1 MRRRTLLFL
10 AYGVLAAG
18 TVGAQTPPDNGF
30 LANAIA
36 RLGMVFRGIGSLAG
50 GPSAGEVWRAT
61 LPSGARH
68 RVGSTNDLA
77 WPVATLDGQSVYAL
91 RGQQVVRVT
100 IEVGGE
106 TLVGTPAPWR
116 KLVGVLPDG
125 AILGFIVEEPRPRP
139 AVLSPGGV
147 RTELPAPA
155 TAEDRQLSAAL
166 LQDGHDYADN
176 TRLEVRA
183 SSRGGRGRDVF
194 LVAPDGTARNLSDCG
209 DDLCGQPSRGADGS
223 TVYYVR
229 APRG

>member
-1 MRRRTLLFL
+1 MKRRTMLSL
-10 AYGVLAAG
+10 AGGVLAAG
-18 TVGAQTPPDNGF
+18 TTKAQPPSDAGF

-50 GPSAGEVWRAT
+50 GPSAGEVWRVT
-61 LPSGARH
+61 LPSGTRH
-68 RVGSTNDLA
+68 RVGSANDLA
-77 WPVATLDGQSVYAL
+77 WPVPTPDGRSVYAL
-91 RGQQVVRVT
+91 RGQQVVRVMT
-100 IEVGGE
+100 EGGGE
-106 TLVGTPAPWR
+106 TAIGTPAPWR

-125 AILGFIVEEPRPRP
+125 AILGFIIDEPRPRP
-139 AVLSPGGV
+139 AVLSPGSV

-155 TAEDRQLSAAL
+155 TAEDRQLNAAL

-183 SSRGGRGRDVF
+183 SFRGGRGRDVF

-209 DDLCGQPSRGADGS
+209 DDLCGQPSRGTDGS
-223 TVYYVR
+223 AVFYVR